1 MAAPSSGARL
11 QAPDL
16 NATLSSAP
24 ALVDELAHASP
35 RGSRNAKRRSNIED
49 LLKAV
54 LDDELKTQHLESSS
68 DLISGIMELP

>member
-11 QAPDL
+11 QAPGLD
-16 NATLSSAP
+16 
-24 ALVDELAHASP
+24 
-35 RGSRNAKRRSNIED
+35 IED

-54 LDDELKTQHLESSS
+54 LDVEHKTQHLESSS